1 MVQKKGEK
9 LLSADIDCKIVD
21 KFLGQ
26 ASDRGFTKKRV
37 LAAAA
42 KLWTELP
49 LEVQARL
56 LDKSTAADS
65 FADLV
70 RRIVD
75 EQIKKAVASGDRKK
89 PS

>member
-1 MVQKKGEK
+1 MVRSKNEK
-9 LLSADIDCKIVD
+9 LLSADIDCHIVD

-26 ASDRGFTKKRV
+26 AAERGFTKKRV

-56 LDKSTAADS
+56 LDKSTSADS
-65 FADLV
+65 FTELL
-70 RRIVD
+70 RKIVD

-89 PS
+89 TN